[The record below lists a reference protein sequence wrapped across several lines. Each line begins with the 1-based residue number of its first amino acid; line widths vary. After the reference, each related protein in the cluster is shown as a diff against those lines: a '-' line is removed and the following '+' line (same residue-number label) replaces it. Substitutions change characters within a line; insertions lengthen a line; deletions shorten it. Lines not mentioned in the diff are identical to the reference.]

1 MRVFVVKR
9 MLALIPVLFIL
20 SIIVFLL
27 IYLIPG
33 DPALVMLGDSADPAM
48 VEQLQEEMGLNLPLF
63 QQYLHWIGGVLQ
75 GDFGQ
80 SYFLNESVISAI
92 LEHLK
97 PTLSLAVLA
106 QVIALLIAI
115 PFGIWG
121 ATRRGEYPDKALT
134 VFSIFGITIPG
145 FLLSMFLVLF
155 FSVYLKWLPV
165 SGYAELNQGLWEHLK
180 YLILPAISIGVVLA
194 SVIARITRS
203 SMLEVLNEGYIKTAR
218 SKGVIERKIIYKH
231 VLRNALIP
239 ILTVIGG
246 TFGTLVAGAA
256 VVETIFN
263 IPGLGQMLVNSVTRR
278 DYPVIQGIVLF
289 IAFIYVMVNLI
300 VDLLYAVVDP
310 RVRFNKG

>member
-1 MRVFVVKR
+1 MRIYIVKR
-9 MLALIPVLFIL
+9 LLALIPVLLIL

-33 DPALVMLGDSADPAM
+33 DPALVMLGDSASPET
-48 VEQLQEEMGLNLPLF
+48 VKKLQDELGLNLPLF
-63 QQYLHWIGGVLQ
+63 QQYLQWIGGVMQ

-80 SYFLNESVISAI
+80 SYFLNQSVSAAI
-92 LEHLK
+92 IEHLG
-97 PTLSLAVLA
+97 PTVSLAVTA
-106 QVIALLIAI
+106 EVIALLIAI
-115 PFGIWG
+115 PFGILA
-121 ATRRGEYPDKALT
+121 ATRRGEYPDKSLT
-134 VFSIFGITIPG
+134 IFSIFGITIPG

-180 YLILPAISIGVVLA
+180 YLVLPAISVGVVLA
-194 SVIARITRS
+194 SVIARITRA

-218 SKGVIERKIIYKH
+218 SKGVVERKIIYKH

-310 RVRFNKG
+310 RVRLNKG

>member
-1 MRVFVVKR
+1 MGIYIAKR
-9 MLALIPVLFIL
+9 LLALVPVLLIL
-20 SIIVFLL
+20 SVIVFLL

-33 DPALVMLGDSADPAM
+33 DPALVMLGDSADPAT
-48 VEQLQEEMGLNLPLF
+48 VEKLQEEMGLNLPLL

-80 SYFLNESVISAI
+80 SYFLGESVTSAI
-92 LEHLK
+92 LEHLM

-106 QVIALLIAI
+106 QLVALLIAI
-115 PFGIWG
+115 PFGIWA

-134 VFSIFGITIPG
+134 AFSIFGITIPG

-165 SGYAELNQGLWEHLK
+165 SGYAELNRGLWEHVK
-180 YLILPAISIGVVLA
+180 YLILPAISVGVVLA

-218 SKGVIERKIIYKH
+218 SKGVVERKIVYKH

-289 IAFIYVMVNLI
+289 IAFIYVVVNLI

-310 RVRFNKG
+310 RVKFNKG